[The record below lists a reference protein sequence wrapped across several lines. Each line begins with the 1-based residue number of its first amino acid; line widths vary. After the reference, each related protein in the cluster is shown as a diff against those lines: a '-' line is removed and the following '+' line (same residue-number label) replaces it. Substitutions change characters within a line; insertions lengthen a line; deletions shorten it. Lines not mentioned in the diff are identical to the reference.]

1 MSDAKPDATPLVR
14 AGIQPPLVSQ
24 TYALTHARGCID
36 RYGNIQ
42 FEIYPRNPRRLSDT
56 VSVSFTEQAY
66 EILEAAEAASSKGL
80 PCSEW
85 TLLVTGE
92 GSIRMF
98 ADSDWPL
105 DRLAGEHGARAA
117 YRVSEHRGSL
127 RVEARSGSRTC
138 SLESRTPRQTARLLL
153 GQ

>member
-1 MSDAKPDATPLVR
+1 M
-14 AGIQPPLVSQ
+14 I
-24 TYALTHARGCID
+24 
-36 RYGNIQ
+36 
-42 FEIYPRNPRRLSDT
+42 DT

-80 PCSEW
+80 ACAEW
-85 TLLVTGE
+85 TLLVNQE
-92 GSIRMF
+92 GSLRMI

-105 DRLAGEHGARAA
+105 DRLASENGARAA

-127 RVEARSGSRTC
+127 RVEARSGLRTC
-138 SLESRTPRQTARLLL
+138 TVESRTPRQVARLLL